1 MIFSTAFPEPVWW
14 WNLEAPG
21 KSSEWIS
28 PRVFVH
34 SEYHAPARRLG
45 IRLPP
50 VPLEG
55 LGGMSSLDDMTWL
68 KQEPYQG
75 QAPNSKARARLP
87 GGWSDSVASLYGLAV
102 NKRAHWRGHR
112 GYPLRFAQRIVSLAY
127 KKRLRIFGGGL
138 SWLVL

>member
-1 MIFSTAFPEPVWW
+1 MILSTAFPEPVWW
-14 WNLEAPG
+14 DIEAPG

-68 KQEPYQG
+68 KQDLYQS
-75 QAPNSKARARLP
+75 QAPNAEARARLR
-87 GGWSDSVASLYGLAV
+87 GGWTDSATSPYGLAV
-102 NKRAHWRGHR
+102 NKRAHWRGHC
-112 GYPLRFAQRIVSLAY
+112 GYPLRSAQGIISLAY
-127 KKRLRIFGGGL
+127 ENGFGSFGGGL
-138 SWLVL
+138 S

>member
-75 QAPNSKARARLP
+75 QVPNSKARARLP
-87 GGWSDSVASLYGLAV
+87 SGWRDSVARLYRLAV

-127 KKRLRIFGGGL
+127 KKRLRVFAGGL